1 MTKNGLDEFSYPV
14 IVRMDWK
21 EIIPE
26 KKVDLNKQMFLE
38 IIRED
43 GKKFRAGCGK
53 ILRSEQIVKFI
64 EKGEAPWGPF
74 LAKEKMAFRGLEFH
88 GVKSIEFVLEKEA
101 LSDWRISGEDDYK
114 RLWWD
119 YFIAPMKD
127 KRQCLFMWIQ
137 APETFTIIFRIEK
150 IGDEFI
156 VYHFMPQNLKLSR
169 ITS

>member
-21 EIIPE
+21 GIIPE

-43 GKKFRAGCGK
+43 GKKFRIGCGK

-74 LAKEKMAFRGLEFH
+74 LAKEKRLF
-88 GVKSIEFVLEKEA
+88 
-101 LSDWRISGEDDYK
+101 ED
-114 RLWWD
+114 
-119 YFIAPMKD
+119 
-127 KRQCLFMWIQ
+127 
-137 APETFTIIFRIEK
+137 
-150 IGDEFI
+150 
-156 VYHFMPQNLKLSR
+156 
-169 ITS
+169 